1 MKTRKLYEHEI
12 LTTYY
17 KSFKM
22 SRQNTMRN
30 ALRRYCYVSIYILIS
45 KYWNQFTMKIT
56 ICTPAYN
63 ISRHPNIQWAHD
75 LEFTVKHILQD
86 VSVWAVF
93 APTPRRLGGRY
104 TSHST
109 STVSRETRQ
118 TCEYS
123 PCATVTTINP
133 VTCLQGSRDTRLCK
147 ASNVNSRYRQMQR
160 QPWRSSELG
169 GGQGQRR

>member
-75 LEFTVKHILQD
+75 LEFIVKHILQD
-86 VSVWAVF
+86 VSVGAVF
-93 APTPRRLGGRY
+93 APTPRGSEAGKRVAVLVQY
-104 TSHST
+104 H
-109 STVSRETRQ
+109 ETRQ
-118 TCEYS
+118 ACEYS